1 MNCDGGFFFLT
12 IFRYGVEERFGG
24 FPFVVDQQFKLAI
37 ALTEKEFR
45 FAVDGEYF
53 ASFSYR
59 TPNVLE
65 RLNGLK
71 ISTSYGMYMEVNS
84 VDHTEMDTDDCYGF
98 ESYSHPNVGIS

>member
-1 MNCDGGFFFLT
+1 M
-12 IFRYGVEERFGG
+12 EERNGG
-24 FPFVVDQQFKLAI
+24 FPFAFEQQFKLAI
-37 ALTEKEFR
+37 ALTDKEFK

-53 ASFSYR
+53 AAFAYR

-84 VDHTEMDTDDCYGF
+84 VDHLEADTDDCHGF
-98 ESYSHPNVGIS
+98 ETYSHPNVSIS